1 MTPATIAL
9 LIASL
14 FMLGSGGTPPG
25 TVQLLLSGP
34 VTLAV
39 ADEATSA
46 SSALSGSSPGAIIV
60 GDAKAHLPAGAELAG
75 PIHVIGGE
83 LTVDGRVTGDVV
95 QLAGTVVVS
104 EGSRIDGELR
114 HVAGTLELDPGAEI
128 ARRSTVELTSDGG
141 GGPLSYV
148 LLVVTALLLA
158 LVGGRLARTRPR
170 ALGNVADAVTHHPVI
185 VLTVGSLLAL
195 TAIAVIVFMG
205 FTLALLPIALVGLA
219 VGAVVLAFGTLGV
232 GHAVGRRI
240 TGAPPQV
247 ATAIGV
253 VATVVALQLVG
264 LVPVVG
270 GLLALAVLL
279 AGLGAAILTYF
290 GLAPFEPVRVT
301 D

>member
-1 MTPATIAL
+1 
-9 LIASL
+9 
-14 FMLGSGGTPPG
+14 
-25 TVQLLLSGP
+25 
-34 VTLAV
+34 
-39 ADEATSA
+39 
-46 SSALSGSSPGAIIV
+46 
-60 GDAKAHLPAGAELAG
+60 
-75 PIHVIGGE
+75 
-83 LTVDGRVTGDVV
+83 
-95 QLAGTVVVS
+95 
-104 EGSRIDGELR
+104 
-114 HVAGTLELDPGAEI
+114 
-128 ARRSTVELTSDGG
+128 
-141 GGPLSYV
+141 
-148 LLVVTALLLA
+148 VVTALLLA

-205 FTLALLPIALVGLA
+205 FTLVLLPIALVGLA